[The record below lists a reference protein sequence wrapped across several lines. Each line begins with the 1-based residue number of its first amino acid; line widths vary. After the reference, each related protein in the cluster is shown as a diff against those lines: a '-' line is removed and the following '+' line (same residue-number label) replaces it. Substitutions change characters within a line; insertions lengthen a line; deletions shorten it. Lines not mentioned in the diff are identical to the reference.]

1 MVRRMFAMIEI
12 RQNLLLKC
20 SKNRLKYNSKY
31 DTDLDQL
38 NFWIN
43 IMEITNTTIPIDSVS
58 NDLAEIIMEL

>member
-1 MVRRMFAMIEI
+1 M
-12 RQNLLLKC
+12 LKELYD
-20 SKNRLKYNSKY
+20 RLKYNSKY